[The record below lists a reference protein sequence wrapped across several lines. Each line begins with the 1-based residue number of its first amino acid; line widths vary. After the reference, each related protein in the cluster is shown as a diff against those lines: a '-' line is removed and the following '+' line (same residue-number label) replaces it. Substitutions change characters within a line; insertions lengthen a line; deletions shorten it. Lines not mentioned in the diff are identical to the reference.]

1 MWLIIGKKGGRNMAF
16 TIGLIIGSAATFMI
30 TCIIASKKISEAYL
44 EGYRTGKEKHAEVE
58 TDDRN

>member
-1 MWLIIGKKGGRNMAF
+1 MAF

-30 TCIIASKKISEAYL
+30 TCIIASKKISEAYM

-58 TDDRN
+58 TDDRD